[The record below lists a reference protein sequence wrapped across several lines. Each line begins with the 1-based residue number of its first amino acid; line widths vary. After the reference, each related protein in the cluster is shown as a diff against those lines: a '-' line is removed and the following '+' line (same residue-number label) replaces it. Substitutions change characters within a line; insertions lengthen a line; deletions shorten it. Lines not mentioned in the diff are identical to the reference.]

1 MNEPTAQ
8 PPNHPSGQPTN
19 QIIRVG
25 VAININIQSNIFV
38 IKLFFWLIINI
49 IKLAKL
55 TKSKLAKAQTSM

>member
-8 PPNHPSGQPTN
+8 PPNHPPGQPTN

-25 VAININIQSNIFV
+25 VAINIHIQSNIFV
-38 IKLFFWLIINI
+38 ITIFFWLIIKI

-55 TKSKLAKAQTSM
+55 RRSKLAKAQTSM